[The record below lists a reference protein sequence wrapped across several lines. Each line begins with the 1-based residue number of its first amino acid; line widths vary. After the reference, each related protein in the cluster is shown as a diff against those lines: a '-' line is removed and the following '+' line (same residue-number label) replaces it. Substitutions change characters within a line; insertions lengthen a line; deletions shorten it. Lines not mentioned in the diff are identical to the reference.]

1 MQLCRF
7 IFAYYYNQFI
17 IMAELN
23 RLKVVLVEK
32 KKTARWLADKMGKDP
47 ATISKWCTNTSQPS
61 IETLAEVAKLLEA
74 DIRELLIPTNKQ

>member
-1 MQLCRF
+1 
-7 IFAYYYNQFI
+7 
-17 IMAELN
+17 MAELN

-61 IETLAEVAKLLEA
+61 IETLAEIAKLLEA
-74 DIRELLIPTNKQ
+74 DIRDLLIPTTKE